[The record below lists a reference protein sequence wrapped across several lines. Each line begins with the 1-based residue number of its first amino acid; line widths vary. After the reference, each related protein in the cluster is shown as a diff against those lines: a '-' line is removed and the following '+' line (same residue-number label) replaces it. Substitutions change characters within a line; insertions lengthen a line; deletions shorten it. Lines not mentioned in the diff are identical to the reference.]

1 MRQYLFTVFT
11 VPKRVARPRK
21 NDHKRAQDDDDEI
34 LLLDRVAPTIPPQT
48 LSHSQQQAPDS
59 QLPRAASAAAAA
71 KCPIPR
77 SGDDDSETEPESD
90 VDVWPPSSKKG
101 AKFPTPSPESGIVT
115 DPQRAPG
122 RIIGMAAPLT
132 DFKNN
137 ISQGDVVSKAV
148 EDLGWVVKEVV
159 LRPFA
164 GRRHAEMIEC
174 LNELRDVCL
183 QEDEI
188 DAWNRYVLLLHHLIS
203 DFTDH

>member
-1 MRQYLFTVFT
+1 
-11 VPKRVARPRK
+11 
-21 NDHKRAQDDDDEI
+21 
-34 LLLDRVAPTIPPQT
+34 
-48 LSHSQQQAPDS
+48 
-59 QLPRAASAAAAA
+59 
-71 KCPIPR
+71 
-77 SGDDDSETEPESD
+77 
-90 VDVWPPSSKKG
+90 
-101 AKFPTPSPESGIVT
+101 
-115 DPQRAPG
+115 
-122 RIIGMAAPLT
+122 MAAPLT